1 MIEASGIGKMR
12 KILITLLIGLML
24 TVSGEIVRAGPLEDG
39 IAAYRSG
46 DYATALRILRP
57 LAEQGNAAAQ
67 LNLGSMYAHGQGV
80 AQDYREAVK
89 WYRLGAE
96 QGNSTAQV
104 FFGLMY
110 SQGQGVVQDN
120 LRAHMWLNLAASK
133 LSGNEALG
141 AAEGR
146 KMIEK
151 RMTTE
156 QVVRAQEMAKQCESR
171 SFKNCG

>member
-80 AQDYREAVK
+80 KLQELRLRRGADHMPLSINGVGVLIAVYGTK
-89 WYRLGAE
+89 
-96 QGNSTAQV
+96 
-104 FFGLMY
+104 
-110 SQGQGVVQDN
+110 
-120 LRAHMWLNLAASK
+120 H
-133 LSGNEALG
+133 
-141 AAEGR
+141 GR
-146 KMIEK
+146 KVATAGALENS
-151 RMTTE
+151 
-156 QVVRAQEMAKQCESR
+156 QNSP
-171 SFKNCG
+171 

>member
-1 MIEASGIGKMR
+1 MR
-12 KILITLLIGLML
+12 KILRTLLIGLML

-57 LAEQGNAAAQ
+57 LAEQGN
-67 LNLGSMYAHGQGV
+67 
-80 AQDYREAVK
+80 
-89 WYRLGAE
+89 
-96 QGNSTAQV
+96 STAQV
-104 FFGLMY
+104 FLGLMY

-120 LRAHMWLNLAASK
+120 LRAHMWLNLAASR

-156 QVVRAQEMAKQCESR
+156 QVVRAQEMARQCESR
-171 SFKNCG
+171 SFKNCD